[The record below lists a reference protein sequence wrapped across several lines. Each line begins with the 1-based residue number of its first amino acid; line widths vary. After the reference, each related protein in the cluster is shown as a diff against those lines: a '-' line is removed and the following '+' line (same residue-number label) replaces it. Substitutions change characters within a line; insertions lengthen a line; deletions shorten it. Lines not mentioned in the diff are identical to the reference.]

1 MAHCLQMS
9 PQSHID
15 DETYIPAHFERD
27 RKGGQYP
34 LLAVMKFVRCAADRE
49 VAEPEG
55 VRPPIV
61 LNLTVKYVRD
71 CLVDQDLTPPGA
83 SFYQY

>member
-1 MAHCLQMS
+1 
-9 PQSHID
+9 
-15 DETYIPAHFERD
+15 
-27 RKGGQYP
+27 
-34 LLAVMKFVRCAADRE
+34 MKYVRCAADRK
-49 VAEPEG
+49 VDDPEG

-71 CLVDQDLTPPGA
+71 CIVDQDLTPPGA